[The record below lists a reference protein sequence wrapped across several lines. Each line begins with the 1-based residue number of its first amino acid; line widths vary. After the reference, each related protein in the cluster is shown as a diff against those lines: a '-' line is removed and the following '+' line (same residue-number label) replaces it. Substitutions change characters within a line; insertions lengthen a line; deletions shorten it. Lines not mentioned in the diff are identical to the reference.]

1 MNANNAVEFGKYWG
15 MITEDYKVNYE
26 GVHILQEINGW
37 KEIARPYKDS
47 VHGWCVAKMW
57 VKDNLISGGVRLE
70 KGHPQ
75 ATPYEPIL
83 RKVQEND

>member
-1 MNANNAVEFGKYWG
+1 MNAKDIVENAKYWG
-15 MITEDYKVNYE
+15 MITEDHKVNYE

-37 KEIARPYKDS
+37 KEIARPYKDD

-75 ATPYEPIL
+75 ATSYEPIL
-83 RKVQEND
+83 KKESEK